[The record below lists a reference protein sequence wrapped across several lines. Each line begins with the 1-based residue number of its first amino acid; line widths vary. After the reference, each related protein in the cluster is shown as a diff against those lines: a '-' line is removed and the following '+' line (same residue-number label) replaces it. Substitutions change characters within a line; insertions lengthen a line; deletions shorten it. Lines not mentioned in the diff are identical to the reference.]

1 MSADPVI
8 HVFDL
13 FGTAVFAVTGALCGV
28 HKRLDLLGVTVF
40 GCTVGVG
47 GGILRDAIIG
57 DVPVA
62 ALRDKSYLF
71 ICIAAAVMVFFI
83 AKYLSNLKRIIA
95 FCDAVG
101 LGVFTAIGA
110 AKGAAF
116 ELNTIGIILCGVLT
130 AVGGGILRDVMGKS
144 IPVVL
149 TSDFYATA
157 SLLGGGLYCMLVRF
171 CNLTALTVFIIVF
184 AFVTSIRIAAMHFKL
199 HLPVAQS
206 ADALSHQ
213 GVNDEQ

>member
-1 MSADPVI
+1 MNPEQLI
-8 HVFDL
+8 HIFDL

-28 HKRLDLLGVTVF
+28 RNKLDLLGVVVF

-47 GGILRDAIIG
+47 GGILRDCIIG

-62 ALRDKSYLF
+62 ALRDMSYLV
-71 ICIAAAVMVFFI
+71 ICILSALCVFFL
-83 AKYLSNLKRIIA
+83 ARFLRNLTRIIA
-95 FCDAVG
+95 FCDAIG

-130 AVGGGILRDVMGKS
+130 SVGGGILRDVMSKS

-157 SLLGGGLYCMLVRF
+157 SLLGGGVFCLLVNFTDLPACPVFF
-171 CNLTALTVFIIVF
+171 CVSI
-184 AFVTSIRIAAMHFKL
+184 FVTSIRLAAMHYKL

-206 ADALSHQ
+206 ADNASS
-213 GVNDEQ
+213 ER